1 MNTIWTMTSSAIYIA
16 AKNNQILSHIRNNNV
31 LPVNAEERE
40 LIIEET
46 SRIAESAD
54 IFKVPVLQVGIY
66 NCLESAIEFIDWRYV
81 SKYLLSIPQT
91 YNLQKNDTTWKGY
104 TNLLTFEMIKW
115 IDSNPSVRKNWK
127 SFAEYSLTQ
136 SEVPAMLRE
145 WYTIHLFPYGET
157 TMQLELVPLFKPA
170 IDCINWREVA
180 EEIN

>member
-1 MNTIWTMTSSAIYIA
+1 MNTIGTMTISAICIA

-46 SRIAESAD
+46 SRIVESAD
-54 IFKVPVLQVGIY
+54 IFKVPVLQMGIY

-91 YNLQKNDTTWKGY
+91 YNLQKDDTTWEGY
-104 TNLLTFEMIKW
+104 TNLLTFEMINW

-127 SFAEYSLTQ
+127 SFAEYS
-136 SEVPAMLRE
+136 EVSVTLRE
-145 WYTIHLFPYGET
+145 WYTIHLFPYVGT
-157 TMQLELVPLFKPA
+157 TVQSELVPLFKPA